1 MNIAKFISPGDQSV
15 RIGVVEKETV
25 APLRSTFEGRETTI
39 SDVLHAADPAGFA
52 TDSIDRTAAKLPLA
66 EVRLLAPIDL
76 QEVWGAGVT
85 YERSKTA
92 RREESEQGGSFYD
105 LVYTAD
111 RPELF
116 FKATPSRVV
125 GPGGAVRVR
134 RDTKWSVPEPELTL
148 VVSPTLE
155 LVGFTIGNDMS
166 ARDIEG
172 RNPLYL
178 PQAKVYAECCGI
190 GPWITLAKGARP
202 MESTTIDLTI
212 ERGGVEIVRDST
224 SLTKMRRSFQEL
236 IEWLGRDNV
245 FPNGVLLMTGT
256 GIVPADEFS
265 LEAGDTIAIAIDGI
279 GVLRQ
284 SVVRGG

>member
-52 TDSIDRTAAKLPLA
+52 TDSLDRTAAKLPLA
-66 EVRLLAPIDL
+66 EVRLLAPIDQ

-212 ERGGVEIVRDST
+212 ERGGVEIVSDST

-284 SVVRGG
+284 TVVRGG

>member
-52 TDSIDRTAAKLPLA
+52 TDSIDRTASKLPLA

-212 ERGGVEIVRDST
+212 ERGGVEVVRDST

-256 GIVPADEFS
+256 GIVPADDFS

-284 SVVRGG
+284 TVVRGG

>member
-1 MNIAKFISPGDQSV
+1 MNIAKFMLINDQSV
-15 RIGVVEKETV
+15 RIGIIEGETI
-25 APLRSTFEGRETTI
+25 ALLKSTFKGRETTI
-39 SDVLHAADPAGFA
+39 SDVLHDGDPAGFA
-52 TDSIDRTAAKLPLA
+52 TDSIDRSAAKLSLA
-66 EVRLLAPIDL
+66 EVRLLAPLDL

-92 RREESEQGGSFYD
+92 RQEESEQGGSFYD

-125 GPGGAVRVR
+125 GPGGGVRVR

-148 VVSPTLE
+148 VLSPRLD

-190 GPWITLAKGARP
+190 GPWITLAQGARP
-202 MESTTIDLTI
+202 MDSTTIDLTI
-212 ERGGVEIVRDST
+212 ERGGAVVARDAT
-224 SLTKMRRSFQEL
+224 SLTKMRRSFNEL
-236 IEWLGRDNV
+236 IDWLGRDNV
-245 FPNGVLLMTGT
+245 FPAGVLLMTGT
-256 GIVPADEFS
+256 GIVPADDFS
-265 LEAGDTIAIAIDGI
+265 LEGGDLISITIDGI

-284 SVVRGG
+284 TVVRGE